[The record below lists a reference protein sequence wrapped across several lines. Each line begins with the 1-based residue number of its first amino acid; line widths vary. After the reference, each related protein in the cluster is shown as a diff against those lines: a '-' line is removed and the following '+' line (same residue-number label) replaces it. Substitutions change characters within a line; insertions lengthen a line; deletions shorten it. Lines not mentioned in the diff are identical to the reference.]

1 MEYVFGTSGE
11 NETLR
16 TKGDHHTSLEGF
28 RQIERVYP
36 DQTITDTFRIVSH
49 DYTDDDDAGNCYD
62 WYTIDKHYRTVD
74 RSAPL
79 NAQIDNA
86 MLGLCDAYEATVEQ
100 SASLDATM
108 LALCD
113 IYEQSLGGDV

>member
-1 MEYVFGTSGE
+1 M
-11 NETLR
+11 
-16 TKGDHHTSLEGF
+16 
-28 RQIERVYP
+28 
-36 DQTITDTFRIVSH
+36 SH